1 MAEKVTNAMAFE
13 DKNENKKNGNNGE
26 ERGPHL
32 THNFEL
38 KEMETCDYLEE
49 EEANNSLSGP
59 IKNNSVERQGGEHK
73 LLGLKVNRPDP
84 IWKVYSRNRWCK
96 KELRPNET
104 VGPKD

>member
-59 IKNNSVERQGGEHK
+59 IKNNSK
-73 LLGLKVNRPDP
+73 L
-84 IWKVYSRNRWCK
+84 
-96 KELRPNET
+96 
-104 VGPKD
+104 